1 MRSIVYF
8 RFNRGAWLLSAIA
21 LCQAAGCY
29 GPGGES
35 AEDVAEAMGAPSE
48 EQPGADDPAA
58 PKEESGSPDESSDS
72 AGAPPFPGGVGAQ
85 QVLGAAPGST
95 PATGEDVAAGQYHML
110 FLRPNGTVWAWGSKQ
125 FGQTGTGVGSSS
137 SKDLTPVQV
146 LGLPKIK
153 AIAAGGYHSLALD
166 ENGLVYA
173 WGQNSSGQLGTG
185 STGAPQGTPVQVP
198 GLSTISA
205 IAAGE
210 NHSLAMGA
218 NGEIWAWGT
227 NSNGQLGLGVL
238 SGGTYPTYYPT
249 PAQVSIQ
256 DGAAAIAA
264 GSLHSLAVSKSGAV
278 WAWGNNYRGQIGNGK
293 SGAYSKQIAPY
304 NVSLGGAG
312 AVAVAGGRYHSLA
325 LLANGT
331 LMAWGDNDYGQL
343 GIGNKTMKT
352 SPEAVPGLT
361 GVTQITAGYY
371 FTLARVSS
379 GAVWAWGT
387 DSSGQ
392 LGDGNATS
400 TGSTIPQVVPGLDAL
415 VIAAGYS
422 FAAALGT
429 DCTVKTWGENNYG
442 QLGNG
447 ASGTYTKSP
456 ASVLPWGRPTYAD
469 IDLDGYGDPNAA
481 TGQEACVAPAGS
493 SVNDDDCD
501 DAHASAHPGAAEV
514 CDGID
519 NNCAGDIDENNPG
532 GGESCSTGLQ
542 GVCGAGITQCSAAAG
557 ALVCNQ
563 TVEPS
568 AEVCDNLD
576 NNCDGSVDENNPGGG
591 AACST
596 GQPGVCGAGTMQCS
610 GGSLGC
616 TQDVAP
622 SAEVCDNLDNNCDG
636 SVDENNPGGG
646 AACSTGLPGVCS
658 AGVTQCSAS
667 GEIVCDQAVAPSA
680 EACDNL
686 DNNCDGSVDE
696 NNPGGGAACSTGL
709 PGVCG
714 AGTVQC
720 SGGSL
725 GCSQNVAPS
734 AEVCDGID
742 NNCDGSVDEN
752 NPGGGAACSTGQ
764 PGVCGAGTVQCSAG
778 ALTCSQNVARSV
790 EVCDNLD
797 NDCDG
802 SVDENN
808 RTYYRDDDG
817 DGYGDPA
824 EATTACSAPAGYVPN
839 GGDCNDGSAW
849 INPGETDAYC
859 DGIDD
864 DCDGSSDEDFISTA
878 CDTGNPMCSQGQT
891 YCTSMGTV
899 SCAAASAA
907 EEEICNG
914 QDDNCNGNV
923 DEGCPPVLP
932 VIDP

>member
-1 MRSIVYF
+1 
-8 RFNRGAWLLSAIA
+8 
-21 LCQAAGCY
+21 
-29 GPGGES
+29 
-35 AEDVAEAMGAPSE
+35 
-48 EQPGADDPAA
+48 
-58 PKEESGSPDESSDS
+58 
-72 AGAPPFPGGVGAQ
+72 
-85 QVLGAAPGST
+85 ST
-95 PATGEDVAAGQYHML
+95 PATGEDVAAGKYHML
-110 FLRPNGTVWAWGSKQ
+110 FLRPNGTVWAWGAANN
-125 FGQTGTGVGSSS
+125 GQTGTGVSSS
-137 SKDLTPVQV
+137 LKTTPVQV
-146 LGLPKIK
+146 LGLPTIK
-153 AIAAGGYHSLALD
+153 AIAAGGWHSLALD

-173 WGQNSSGQLGTG
+173 WGMNSSGQLGTG
-185 STGAPQGTPVQVP
+185 SVSNTPQGTPVQVP
-198 GLSTISA
+198 GLSNITA

-210 NHSLAMGA
+210 SHSLAIDAG
-218 NGEIWAWGT
+218 GDIWAWGY
-227 NSNGQLGLGVL
+227 NSFAQIGI
-238 SGGTYPTYYPT
+238 GTSTSSV
-249 PAQVSIQ
+249 PAPVKVSIQ
-256 DGAAAIAA
+256 GGAAGIAA
-264 GSLHSLAVSKSGAV
+264 GAHHSLAVSKSGAV
-278 WAWGNNYRGQIGNGK
+278 WAWGSAYNGQIGNGK
-293 SGAYSKQIAPY
+293 SGGSSYNQQKTPY
-304 NVSLGGAG
+304 EVPLGGAT
-312 AVAVAGGRYHSLA
+312 AVAVAAGSIHSMA
-325 LLANGT
+325 LLSDGT
-331 LMAWGDNDYGQL
+331 LRAWGSNSFGQL
-343 GIGNKTMKT
+343 GIGSTALK
-352 SPEAVPGLT
+352 SLPQAVPGLT
-361 GVTQITAGYY
+361 DVAQITAGYN

-379 GAVWAWGT
+379 GAVWAWGA

-392 LGDGNATS
+392 LGDGAATS
-400 TGSTIPQVVPGLDAL
+400 TGSTIPQVVPGLSAL

-422 FAAALGT
+422 SAAALGT
-429 DCTVKTWGENNYG
+429 DCTVKTWGENNTG

-447 ASGTYTKSP
+447 TSSANPTKSP

-469 IDLDGYGDPNAA
+469 IDQDGHGDPSAP

-532 GGESCSTGLQ
+532 GGESCSTGLP
-542 GVCGAGITQCSAAAG
+542 GVCGAGITQCSAAAS

-616 TQDVAP
+616 
-622 SAEVCDNLDNNCDG
+622 
-636 SVDENNPGGG
+636 
-646 AACSTGLPGVCS
+646 
-658 AGVTQCSAS
+658 
-667 GEIVCDQAVAPSA
+667 
-680 EACDNL
+680 
-686 DNNCDGSVDE
+686 
-696 NNPGGGAACSTGL
+696 
-709 PGVCG
+709 
-714 AGTVQC
+714 
-720 SGGSL
+720 
-725 GCSQNVAPS
+725 SQNVAPS

-764 PGVCGAGTVQCSAG
+764 PGVCGAGTVQCSTG

-824 EATTACSAPAGYVPN
+824 ETTTACSAPAGYVPN